1 MSDTSNTPAKKMTKT
16 EAKEIRTLVKS
27 EYSFLDQELG
37 GQTNRIKSDIRQHME
52 AEAEAALTGARKRT
66 DALRKKAKKLED
78 EAHELLRQLQSEGF
92 ELGGYGNSTL
102 FTYNVADDKLEVK
115 TVKSRLKAA
124 NDIVDQQVHDAR
136 RGLKVNENEAVRKL
150 TLNMCDTDEARSF
163 IENIPALS
171 ELVQMP
177 NLKQLTA

>member
-1 MSDTSNTPAKKMTKT
+1 MSDTPKTTKMTKT

-52 AEAEAALTGARKRT
+52 AEAEAALVGARKRT
-66 DALRKKAKKLED
+66 DALRKKANKLQAD
-78 EAHELLRQLQSEGF
+78 GHELLRQLQSEGF
-92 ELGGYGNSTL
+92 ELGGYRNDEL
-102 FTYNVADDKLEVK
+102 FTFEVHDSSLEVK
-115 TVKSRLKAA
+115 TVKARLKSA

-136 RGLKVNENEAVRKL
+136 RGLKLNENEAVRKL
-150 TLNMCDTDEARSF
+150 TLNMCDTDEARGF
-163 IENIPALS
+163 IENIPALG

-177 NLKQLTA
+177 NLKQLTS

>member
-1 MSDTSNTPAKKMTKT
+1 MSENTPAVKKMTKT

-27 EYSFLDQELG
+27 EYAFLDTELG
-37 GQTNRIKSDIRQHME
+37 GQTARIKSDISAAFD
-52 AEAEAALTGARKRT
+52 AEAEAALVQARKRT
-66 DALRKKAKKLED
+66 DALRKKGEKLKA

-92 ELGGYGNSTL
+92 ELGGYRQSEL
-102 FTYNVADDKLEVK
+102 FTFDVHDSSLEVK
-115 TVKSRLKAA
+115 TVKARKKRAFEL
-124 NDIVDQQVHDAR
+124 VDQQVHDAR

-163 IENIPALS
+163 IENIPSLA

-177 NLKQLTA
+177 DLKQLTA

>member
-1 MSDTSNTPAKKMTKT
+1 MSDTLNTKITKT
-16 EAKEIRTLVKS
+16 EAKEIRSLVKS

-52 AEAEAALTGARKRT
+52 AEAEAALVSARKRT
-66 DALRKKAKKLED
+66 DALRKKGQKLAE
-78 EAHELLRQLQSEGF
+78 EAHELLRQLQAEGF
-92 ELGGYGNSTL
+92 ELGGYRQDEL
-102 FTYNVADDKLEVK
+102 FTFEVKDSNLEVK

-136 RGLKVNENEAVRKL
+136 RGLKLNENEAVRKL
-150 TLNMCDTDEARSF
+150 TLHMCSSDEARSF
-163 IENIPALS
+163 IENIPALA

-177 NLKQLTA
+177 DLKKLTA

>member
-1 MSDTSNTPAKKMTKT
+1 MTDTKKTMTKT

-37 GQTNRIKSDIRQHME
+37 GQSSRIKADIRKELE
-52 AEAEAALTGARKRT
+52 AQADIALAGARKRT
-66 DALRKKAKKLED
+66 DALRKKAEKLRL

-92 ELGGYGNSTL
+92 ELSGYGQPEL
-102 FTYNVADDKLEVK
+102 FTYDVKDGGLKVSTVERAIQRAISEV
-115 TVKSRLKAA
+115 
-124 NDIVDQQVHDAR
+124 DEQVHNAR

-163 IENIPALS
+163 IENIPSLG
-171 ELVQMP
+171 ELVHMP
-177 NLKQLTA
+177 DVKALTTGK